1 MRGARNKALLVRRA
15 ATALNIIDEAVS
27 VEEAEVVKYTGCCQA
42 LGGNC
47 SGGGV
52 DG

>member
-15 ATALNIIDEAVS
+15 ATALNIIDEAIS

-42 LGGNC
+42 LGGKGP
-47 SGGGV
+47 GGGV
-52 DG
+52 DS